1 MKVNQIVDEH
11 KKGVRAH
18 KYTKK
23 PVNPSA
29 IHAKAKEKLQAI
41 KPMEDA
47 SAPTPST
54 VQPQA
59 PAGQEVEG
67 TVISQDDTTMTV
79 QMPDGTQVKKDIIGA
94 ITKDAQGNPVFQAG
108 QAPQAPGTAPNTQQ
122 NTQQR
127 LTPGSKIAVNTQPQQ
142 QTMGAPARPMGESA
156 DNILLDKMLTIA
168 GLR

>member
-1 MKVNQIVDEH
+1 MKVKQIVDEH

-41 KPMEDA
+41 KPMEDMS
-47 SAPTPST
+47 SAPVAPGQDAQGTIVASDEKT
-54 VQPQA
+54 V
-59 PAGQEVEG
+59 
-67 TVISQDDTTMTV
+67 TV
-79 QMPDGTQVKKDIIGA
+79 QMPDGTQIKKDLLGA
-94 ITKDAQGNPVFQAG
+94 ITQDAQGNDVFNMTTQPDG
-108 QAPQAPGTAPNTQQ
+108 QANPTTQQ
-122 NTQQR
+122 TPQQR
-127 LTPGSKIAVNTQPQQ
+127 LAAGTKITINNQPPQ